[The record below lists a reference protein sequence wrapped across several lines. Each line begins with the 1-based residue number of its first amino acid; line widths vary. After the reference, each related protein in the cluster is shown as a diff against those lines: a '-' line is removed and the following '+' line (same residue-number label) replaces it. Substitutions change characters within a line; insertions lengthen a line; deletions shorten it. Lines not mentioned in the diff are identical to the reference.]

1 MAGSSKRRK
10 APVPKRVRLSPDAR
24 RRQLLEVAAEVLT
37 RHGVEAVQISE
48 VATRAGVTRP
58 IVYRYFPTREALV
71 LAVLED
77 FGEALDAAYR
87 DALLGSMGQGIDVIT
102 RAFVE
107 ASCRVIEAKGAG
119 PWRLLES
126 RGVGQAIG
134 RAGLELHD
142 RLFSPWLT
150 SLAELSGRSE
160 TELAMALAGV
170 VAMGR
175 SALDHW
181 IDGFVPREAA
191 IEHAARGV
199 RALLEE
205 FARGPVVAAAAPDVS
220 LRRS

>member
-1 MAGSSKRRK
+1 MAVSPKRRS
-10 APVPKRVRLSPDAR
+10 APKPKRLRLSPDAR
-24 RRQLLEVAAEVLT
+24 RRQLLDVAADVLT

-48 VATRAGVTRP
+48 VAARAGVTRP

-77 FGEALDAAYR
+77 FGETIDAAYR
-87 DALLGSMGQGIDVIT
+87 EALRSSMGQPIDEVT

-126 RGVGQAIG
+126 RGVGREIG

-142 RLFSPWLT
+142 RLFSPWL
-150 SLAELSGRSE
+150 SNLAELSGRSE
-160 TELAMALAGV
+160 SELAMILAGV

-181 IDGFVPREAA
+181 IDGIVSREVAV
-191 IEHAARGV
+191 EHAARGV

-205 FARGPVVAAAAPDVS
+205 FARQPSSNARG
-220 LRRS
+220 

>member
-1 MAGSSKRRK
+1 MAPPTKRRA
-10 APVPKRVRLSPDAR
+10 APKPKRLRLSPEAR
-24 RRQLLEVAAEVLT
+24 RRQLLDVAADVLT

-48 VATRAGVTRP
+48 VASRAGVTRP

-77 FGEALDAAYR
+77 TGEAIDAAYR
-87 DALLGSMGQGIDVIT
+87 RALVSSMGQGMDVIS

-107 ASCRVIEAKGAG
+107 ASCEVIEEKGAG

-126 RGVGQAIG
+126 RGVGRAIG
-134 RAGLELHD
+134 RAGLDLHD
-142 RLFSPWLT
+142 RLFTPWL
-150 SLAELSGRSE
+150 SKLAELSGRSE
-160 TELAMALAGV
+160 QELAMVLAGV

-181 IDGFVPREAA
+181 IDGVVSRQVAVD
-191 IEHAARGV
+191 HAARGV

-205 FARGPVVAAAAPDVS
+205 FARAPS
-220 LRRS
+220 